1 MNNKE
6 KAIGVFDSGL
16 GGISVLKELVKS
28 MPNENFIYYGDSANA
43 PYGIKTKEEITARC
57 EDIIEFFIKQGV
69 KAIVIA
75 CNTATSAAANILR
88 KKYSNLPIIGME
100 PALKVAADG
109 KKDNTIVVMAT
120 PLTLKEEKFNNLM
133 AKYDDENT
141 VIKMPCPELVKIVE
155 NDLIDNEEIVEKQNE
170 GTMSNKGHRTYKQ
183 NGRKYKS
190 ADNKNVF
197 YEILNNFDDVSGTS
211 LKRRAFPNER
221 IYLPYIKEAAYTI
234 NTYEES
240 MGFFQINSKIK
251 SSIIPSAFN
260 NFCVIGSSTNIY
272 FVSALHA
279 KEGFHYTGLDGH
291 YYKKAEEV
299 VEANMKWLQSEVE
312 E

>member
-88 KKYSNLPIIGME
+88 KKYFNLPIIGME

-133 AKYDDENT
+133 ANYDDENT

-155 NDLIDNEEIVEKQNE
+155 NDLIDNEEIVEKQINDYYKDLD
-170 GTMSNKGHRTYKQ
+170 MNKIDSVVLGCTHF
-183 NGRKYKS
+183 
-190 ADNKNVF
+190 VF
-197 YEILNNFDDVSGTS
+197 YKDYMEKILNNHIEIVDGNLGTTNH
-211 LKRRAFPNER
+211 LKETLRLRDELRDEDKKGSIKIYNSSKDER
-221 IYLPYIKEAAYTI
+221 FIQLSNKLL
-234 NTYEES
+234 NR
-240 MGFFQINSKIK
+240 
-251 SSIIPSAFN
+251 
-260 NFCVIGSSTNIY
+260 
-272 FVSALHA
+272 
-279 KEGFHYTGLDGH
+279 
-291 YYKKAEEV
+291 
-299 VEANMKWLQSEVE
+299 
-312 E
+312 